1 MLYPKGFSFQSA
13 VIWFKDN
20 QTLWT
25 YALLF
30 YLPVC
35 QILERFYN
43 PNNRATLKKIGFI
56 WNVFLSL
63 FSAVGT
69 CITLPYLVNCLYQDG
84 LESVLQLYNPSC
96 NYILNGKVAFWSSL
110 FVCSKLPEFIDTFL
124 YVLKNGKQHIFLH
137 WYHHL
142 FTAFYSYWLV
152 VNGDNPSKY
161 GIWMVSLNYF
171 VHTFMY
177 AYYAV
182 MEITE
187 QGCWLRKM
195 VTKRSSLITTI
206 QTVQMFIIMYV
217 MLYDKFALGN
227 NMDHFGFGMY
237 LVYAVLFTN
246 LFIGKYLSDFKILKI
261 RTE

>member
-1 MLYPKGFSFQSA
+1 MLYPSSFNFKQCVA
-13 VIWFKDN
+13 WFKD
-20 QTLWT
+20 QETLWT

-30 YLPVC
+30 YLPLC

-43 PNNRATLKKIGFI
+43 PNNRSMLKKIGFV
-56 WNVFLSL
+56 WNTLLSL

-69 CITLPYLVNCLYQDG
+69 YVTLPYLVNCVYNDG
-84 LESVLQLYNPSC
+84 LESVLQASNPSC
-96 NYILNGKVAFWSSL
+96 NYIFNNKVSFWSSL

-124 YVLKNGKQHIFLH
+124 YILKNGKQHIFLH

-142 FTAFYSYWLV
+142 FTAFYSYLLV
-152 VNGDNPSKY
+152 VKDDVPSKY
-161 GIWMVSLNYF
+161 GIWMVSLNFF

-187 QGCWLRKM
+187 QGCWLRKL
-195 VTKRSSLITTI
+195 VNKYASFITTI

-217 MLYDKFALGN
+217 MLYDKFVLDN

-237 LVYAVLFTN
+237 LVYAILFTN
-246 LFIGKYLSDFKILKI
+246 LFVGKYLTKSKSLKS
-261 RTE
+261 E

>member
-1 MLYPKGFSFQSA
+1 MLYPKEFNFQTT
-13 VIWFKDN
+13 VTWFKD
-20 QTLWT
+20 QETLWT

-43 PNNRATLKKIGFI
+43 PNNRYMLKKIGFV
-56 WNVFLSL
+56 WNVTLSL

-69 CITLPYLVNCLYQDG
+69 YMTLPYLVKCLYTEG
-84 LESVLQLYNPSC
+84 LESILHISNPDC
-96 NYILNGKVAFWSSL
+96 NYILNGKVAFWCTL
-110 FVCSKLPEFIDTFL
+110 FVCSKIPEFIDTFL

-142 FTAFYSYWLV
+142 FTAFYSYYMV
-152 VNGDNPSKY
+152 VREDLPSKY
-161 GIWMVSLNYF
+161 GIWMASLNFF
-171 VHTFMY
+171 VHTIMY

-187 QGCWLRKM
+187 QGCWLRKL
-195 VTKRSSLITTI
+195 VNKYAIFITII
-206 QTVQMFIIMYV
+206 QTVQMFVVMYV
-217 MLYDKFALGN
+217 MLYDKFMLGN
-227 NMDHFGFGMY
+227 NIDHFGLGMY

-246 LFIGKYLSDFKILKI
+246 LFVGKYLTKSKSLKS
-261 RTE
+261 E